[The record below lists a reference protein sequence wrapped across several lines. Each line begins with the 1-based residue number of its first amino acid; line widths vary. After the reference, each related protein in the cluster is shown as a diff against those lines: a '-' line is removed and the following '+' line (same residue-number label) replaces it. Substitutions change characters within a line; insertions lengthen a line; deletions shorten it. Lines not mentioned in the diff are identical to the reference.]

1 MDDGVDADMSVMS
14 MTQTQ
19 GGLADVT
26 VVDDDDLVV
35 VEEGGA

>member
-1 MDDGVDADMSVMS
+1 MDMSLMS
-14 MTQTQ
+14 LTQTQ
-19 GGLADVT
+19 RGLADVT